1 MSAAPKHSSPFAF
14 KAMSDEYRVAPQ
26 VGVGAVVFHENKI
39 LLVKRARPPA
49 QGQWAIPGGRLE
61 VGETLQRAAERE
73 ILEEAG
79 ICIRAR
85 HPLYT
90 FDMIERDD
98 DGSVRFHYVIV
109 DLAAEYIS
117 GEPRAS
123 DDAIEARW
131 LSADELRSLPVSN
144 QTLALLRE
152 LHFL

>member
-1 MSAAPKHSSPFAF
+1 MSN
-14 KAMSDEYRVAPQ
+14 EYRVAPQ

-79 ICIRAR
+79 VCIRAR

-109 DLAAEYIS
+109 DLEAEYIS

-123 DDAIEARW
+123 DDATEARW
-131 LSADELRSLPVSN
+131 LSADELRSLPVSD

>member
-1 MSAAPKHSSPFAF
+1 MSN
-14 KAMSDEYRVAPQ
+14 EYRVAPQ
-26 VGVGAVVFHENKI
+26 VGVGAVVFHEGKI

-79 ICIRAR
+79 VCIRAR
-85 HPLYT
+85 HPLYI

-98 DGSVRFHYVIV
+98 GGSIRFHYVIV
-109 DLAAEYIS
+109 DLEAEYIS

-123 DDAIEARW
+123 DDATEARW
-131 LSADELRSLPVSN
+131 LSADELRSLPVSD

>member
-1 MSAAPKHSSPFAF
+1 
-14 KAMSDEYRVAPQ
+14 MSDEYRVAPQ

-109 DLAAEYIS
+109 DLAAEYLS

-123 DDAIEARW
+123 DDATEARW

>member
-1 MSAAPKHSSPFAF
+1 
-14 KAMSDEYRVAPQ
+14 MSDESCVAPQ
-26 VGVGAVVFHENKI
+26 VGVGAVVFHESKI

-79 ICIRAR
+79 VCIRAR

-98 DGSVRFHYVIV
+98 GGSIRFHYVIV

-123 DDAIEARW
+123 DDATEARW
-131 LSADELRSLPVSN
+131 LSADELRSLPVSD